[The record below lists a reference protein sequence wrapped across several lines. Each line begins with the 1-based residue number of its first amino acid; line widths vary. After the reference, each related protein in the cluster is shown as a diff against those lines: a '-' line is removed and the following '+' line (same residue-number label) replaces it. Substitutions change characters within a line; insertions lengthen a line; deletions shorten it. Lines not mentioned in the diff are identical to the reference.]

1 MYRVGICDD
10 EKNTCTAIEKMV
22 CEYAKQN
29 TFTLETFIWHTGEAL
44 CEALAKT
51 ALDLLFLDIE
61 LITTSGIAV
70 GRYIRNEL
78 EYHEMG
84 IVYISAKSSYAME
97 LFKIRPLDFLIKP
110 VKYEDVAQI
119 IASARMLARR
129 NKLIFEY
136 RTKGNYGTIPYK
148 EIVCFMSDNK
158 KINVMT
164 SASTIVFNGRLR
176 DLLPQLPDNFIQIH
190 QSYIINL
197 DHMLSCTYDSVKMS
211 DGTQLGISQPY
222 RKEVR
227 RQIAEFNWG
236 GVR

>member
-1 MYRVGICDD
+1 
-10 EKNTCTAIEKMV
+10 
-22 CEYAKQN
+22 
-29 TFTLETFIWHTGEAL
+29 
-44 CEALAKT
+44 
-51 ALDLLFLDIE
+51 
-61 LITTSGIAV
+61 
-70 GRYIRNEL
+70 
-78 EYHEMG
+78 
-84 IVYISAKSSYAME
+84 
-97 LFKIRPLDFLIKP
+97 
-110 VKYEDVAQI
+110 
-119 IASARMLARR
+119 
-129 NKLIFEY
+129 
-136 RTKGNYGTIPYK
+136 
-148 EIVCFMSDNK
+148 MSDNK

-236 GVR
+236 E